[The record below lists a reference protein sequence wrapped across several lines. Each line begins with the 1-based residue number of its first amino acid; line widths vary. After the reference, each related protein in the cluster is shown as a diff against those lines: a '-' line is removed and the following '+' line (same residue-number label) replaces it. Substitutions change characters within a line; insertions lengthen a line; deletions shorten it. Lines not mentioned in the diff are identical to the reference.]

1 MRKCPNS
8 KIVVLLNDIIKK
20 SFKFKEDNM
29 RKVEL
34 SLKEKY
40 KYETIKK
47 LVETNGNKERARIKL
62 KLKSIR
68 QINRLI
74 AGYKELGKEFFVH
87 GNRGRKPKHSLTEEF
102 KNEIETLYLSKYFD
116 CTYTQFTE
124 YLAERENVFLSVPEV
139 GQILRDRYIL
149 SPRARKITK
158 KNLKKKLLA
167 EKEKAKSKKD
177 IAKFQS
183 AIVALE
189 DAHPRQ
195 PRCIYFGEEIQ
206 TDACIHLWFGNTKTT
221 LHAAIDDSTGYVVA
235 AYFDNQETLN
245 GYYNIY
251 YQILT
256 KYGIPYLFKTDK
268 RTVFEYN
275 KKGTTSDEDNTFTQ
289 FAYACSQL
297 GTSIECSSVPEFKP
311 RIERLFESFQLRLV
325 PELRLAN
332 ITTIEEA
339 NKFLPTFLEKYNSKF
354 ALCIDN
360 TKSVFEKQP
369 NLQKINLT
377 LAVLSRRIVDT
388 GHSICFKKKHY
399 RTVNS
404 VGTPIYFGKGTK
416 CIVIEAF
423 DKKMYAT
430 IEDSIFALE
439 EIPAVQ
445 AQSENFDKALPTEPR
460 KIYIPKMI
468 HPWKRQSFERFAE
481 QQSLKAKKELEK
493 VS

>member
-1 MRKCPNS
+1 
-8 KIVVLLNDIIKK
+8 
-20 SFKFKEDNM
+20 M

-34 SLKEKY
+34 SLKEKL

-74 AGYKELGKEFFVH
+74 AGYKEYGKEFFVH
-87 GNRGRKPKHSLTEEF
+87 GNKGRKPKHALTTEF
-102 KNEIETLYLSKYFD
+102 KDEIELLYNSKYFD

-124 YLAERENVFLSVPEV
+124 YLAERENIFLSVAEV
-139 GQILRDRYIL
+139 GQILREKYIL
-149 SPRARKITK
+149 SPRSRKKTRKNIK
-158 KNLKKKLLA
+158 KQLLA
-167 EKEKAKSKKD
+167 QKEKAKTKKEMSK
-177 IAKFQS
+177 IQAN
-183 AIVALE
+183 IVAVE

-206 TDACIHLWFGNTKTT
+206 TDACIHLWFGNNKTA
-221 LHAAIDDSTGYVVA
+221 LHAAIDDSTGHVVA
-235 AYFDNQETLN
+235 AYFDKQETLN

-251 YQILT
+251 HQILT

-289 FAYACSQL
+289 FAYACNQL
-297 GTSIECSSVPEFKP
+297 GTAIETSSIPEFKP
-311 RIERLFESFQLRLV
+311 RIERLFESFQLRLI

-339 NKFLPTFLEKYNSKF
+339 NSFLPSFIKKYNSKF

-360 TKSVFEKQP
+360 TKSVFEMQP
-369 NLQKINLT
+369 SKEKINLT
-377 LAVLSRRIVDT
+377 LAVLSRRVVDT
-388 GHSICFKKKHY
+388 GHSICFKNKHY

-416 CIVIEAF
+416 CMVIEAF
-423 DKKMYAT
+423 DKSLFAT
-430 IEDSIFALE
+430 VEDSIFSLE
-439 EIPAVQ
+439 EIPEVQ
-445 AQSENFDKALPTEPR
+445 AKSENFDKILPAEPKR
-460 KIYIPKMI
+460 IYIPRMI
-468 HPWKRQSFERFAE
+468 HPYKRQSFEKFIE
-481 QQSLKAKKELEK
+481 KQNLKLQKELKAA
-493 VS
+493 S